1 MRINFILIFKD
12 NYSSCN
18 TKYFEN
24 INHLYNFIKS
34 KNIKKYDIYIKKEEI
49 ETYYGVGKM
58 KTRILELENQVKELL
73 EVINV

>member
-1 MRINFILIFKD
+1 MKINFILIFKD

-34 KNIKKYDIYIKKEEI
+34 KNIKKYDIYIKKQEI
-49 ETYYGVGKM
+49 ESYYGIGKM
-58 KTRILELENQVKELL
+58 KTRINHLEKQLTELM
-73 EVINV
+73 EVVNE